1 MNGKRSSTKQA
12 RHINIR
18 YFYVTDKVISRDVV
32 IVYHPTKEM
41 ISDYLTKPLN
51 GTPFKS
57 HRNTIMGL
65 TKESNTYYKIQYE
78 NAKDA
83 Y

>member
-1 MNGKRSSTKQA
+1 MNGKRSSTKLT
-12 RHINIR
+12 R
-18 YFYVTDKVISRDVV
+18 VTDKVKSGYVV

-41 ISDYLTKPLN
+41 VSDYLIIPLN

-65 TKESNTYYKIQYE
+65 TKESNMYYKEQYE
-78 NAKDA
+78 NAKVA
-83 Y
+83 YQKRIGV